1 MISTEYMGLKLSSP
15 VIVASGPL
23 TQNILSLKKAEEAGA
38 GAVVLK
44 SIFEEQIESDVSREM
59 EESAEYLTHSSA
71 EDFYAS
77 SSRDRYIDRYMKL
90 LAEAKKTLSIP
101 VIASVSAKTMDSW
114 IDYAERFVKCGA
126 DGIELNYYPISSE
139 ASVSGADVDKR
150 FLSFAQKARD
160 AIDAPLSIK
169 MGYKYSSLAYLISQ
183 LDRIGIDGL
192 VLFNRFFRPDI
203 DIEKIEIA
211 AGSPVSQSDEY
222 GEALRWIGLMSGE
235 IKADLCG
242 NTGIHDG
249 ASAVKMLLSGF
260 DQNNPPEVNDKIKTN
275 LKQAV
280 DEAIVSVREIS
291 ANISPHILNNFG
303 LKDAIESFL
312 KKLRPNENIKIH
324 FDSNID
330 KLRFPY
336 NVEVIMYRV
345 VCELINNTLRHAEAT
360 EINISLQLQDDTLY
374 LEYTDNG
381 MGFDVE
387 QAEID
392 GGMGLNNMQYRLQ
405 SGNGNIRIE
414 SEGGRGMRARAY
426 IKCK

>member
-1 MISTEYMGLKLSSP
+1 MDNLRNETEKRVLSAIIRTEEQERQRFAKELHDGL
-15 VIVASGPL
+15 GPL
-23 TQNILSLKKAEEAGA
+23 LS
-38 GAVVLK
+38 V
-44 SIFEEQIESDVSREM
+44 
-59 EESAEYLTHSSA
+59 
-71 EDFYAS
+71 
-77 SSRDRYIDRYMKL
+77 
-90 LAEAKKTLSIP
+90 
-101 VIASVSAKTMDSW
+101 
-114 IDYAERFVKCGA
+114 
-126 DGIELNYYPISSE
+126 
-139 ASVSGADVDKR
+139 
-150 FLSFAQKARD
+150 
-160 AIDAPLSIK
+160 
-169 MGYKYSSLAYLISQ
+169 
-183 LDRIGIDGL
+183 
-192 VLFNRFFRPDI
+192 
-203 DIEKIEIA
+203 
-211 AGSPVSQSDEY
+211 
-222 GEALRWIGLMSGE
+222 
-235 IKADLCG
+235 
-242 NTGIHDG
+242 
-249 ASAVKMLLSGF
+249 VKMLLSGF